1 MLKAMIEKIES
12 MAKPFIYEEDGQVF
26 SNKEMIH
33 VMDKK
38 PMPACIDLTGLDSVC
53 KMVRNEYKHVGLQ
66 IFIQV
71 TDYKNVCVFTELDED
86 EDRLYLYKC
95 RADTPEL
102 TTGRFMDYAKAV
114 IELRSLYIPNQGTQ
128 YLLQLLSSISN
139 ESKVTSTDNG
149 VTQQVE
155 ARSGIAL
162 NSMVKVEP
170 RVSLQPFRTFI
181 EVEQPESE
189 FLLRINERGEIG
201 FFPADGG
208 VWKLEAT
215 RNVAG
220 YFEEALEDLISA
232 GAVVVIR

>member
-1 MLKAMIEKIES
+1 MLKDFVNRIVALAAPTTVEVDGSVYSNQEL
-12 MAKPFIYEEDGQVF
+12 IYIQ
-26 SNKEMIH
+26 
-33 VMDKK
+33 DKK
-38 PMPACIDLTGLDSVC
+38 PMPSCIDLTGLDSIC
-53 KMVRNEYKHVGLQ
+53 KMVRNEAEHVGLQ

-71 TDYKNVCVFTELDED
+71 KDYKSVSVFTSLDAD

-95 RADTPEL
+95 NADTPAV
-102 TTGRFMDYAKAV
+102 TTGRFMAYENAV
-114 IELRSLYIPNQGTQ
+114 IELRSLYIPNEGTE

-162 NSMVKVEP
+162 NSMVKIKP
-170 RVSLQPFRTFI
+170 RVTLQPFRTFI
-181 EVEQPESE
+181 EVEQPASE

-215 RNVAG
+215 RNVAA
-220 YFEEALEDLISA
+220 YFELALKDLIDT

>member
-1 MLKAMIEKIES
+1 MSAPTFHEV
-12 MAKPFIYEEDGQVF
+12 DGSIF
-26 SNKEMIH
+26 SSQEMVH

-38 PMPACIDLTGLDSVC
+38 PMPKCIDLTGLDSIC
-53 KMVRNEYKHVGLQ
+53 KMVRNEAEHVGLQ

-71 TDYKNVCVFTELDED
+71 KDYANVSVFTALDDE

-95 RADTPEL
+95 VADTPAV
-102 TTGRFMDYAKAV
+102 TMGRFMAYENAV
-114 IELRSLYIPNQGTQ
+114 IELRSLYIPNNGTE
-128 YLLQLLSSISN
+128 YLLKLLSSISN
-139 ESKVTSTDNG
+139 ESKVTSSDNG

-155 ARSGIAL
+155 AKSGIAL
-162 NSMVKVEP
+162 SSMVKVEP
-170 RVSLQPFRTFI
+170 RVTLQPFRTFI
-181 EVEQPESE
+181 EVAQPASE

-220 YFEEALEDLISA
+220 YFEDKLKDLIEA
-232 GAVVVIR
+232 GTVVVIR

>member
-1 MLKAMIEKIES
+1 MLRDFVNKLMELAAPTIHEV
-12 MAKPFIYEEDGQVF
+12 DGSVY
-26 SNKEMIH
+26 SNQQLVHIQ
-33 VMDKK
+33 DKK
-38 PMPACIDLTGLDSVC
+38 PMPRCIDLTGLDSIC
-53 KMVRNEYKHVGLQ
+53 KMVRNEAEHVGLQ

-71 TDYKNVCVFTELDED
+71 KDYKSVSVFTSLDAD

-95 RADTPEL
+95 VADTPAVS
-102 TTGRFMDYAKAV
+102 TDRFLSYEKAV
-114 IELRSLYIPNQGTQ
+114 IELRSLYIPNEGTK

-139 ESKVTSTDNG
+139 ESKVTSSDNG

-162 NSMVKVEP
+162 NSMVKIEP
-170 RVSLQPFRTFI
+170 RVTLQPFRTFI
-181 EVEQPESE
+181 EVEQPASE

-220 YFEEALEDLISA
+220 YFENALKDLIET

>member
-1 MLKAMIEKIES
+1 MLKDFVNRIVALAAPTTVEV
-12 MAKPFIYEEDGQVF
+12 DGSVY
-26 SNKEMIH
+26 SNQELIH
-33 VMDKK
+33 IQDKK
-38 PMPACIDLTGLDSVC
+38 PMPSCIDLTGLDSIC
-53 KMVRNEYKHVGLQ
+53 KMVRNEAEHVGLQ

-71 TDYKNVCVFTELDED
+71 KDYSSVSVFTSLDED

-95 RADTPEL
+95 VADTPAV
-102 TTGRFMDYAKAV
+102 TTDRFMAYEKAV
-114 IELRSLYIPNQGTQ
+114 IELRSLYIPNEGTK

-162 NSMVKVEP
+162 NSMVKIEP
-170 RVSLQPFRTFI
+170 RVTLQPFRTFI
-181 EVEQPESE
+181 EVEQPASE

-215 RNVAG
+215 RNVAA
-220 YFEEALEDLISA
+220 YFETALKDLIEA
-232 GAVVVIR
+232 GSVVVIR